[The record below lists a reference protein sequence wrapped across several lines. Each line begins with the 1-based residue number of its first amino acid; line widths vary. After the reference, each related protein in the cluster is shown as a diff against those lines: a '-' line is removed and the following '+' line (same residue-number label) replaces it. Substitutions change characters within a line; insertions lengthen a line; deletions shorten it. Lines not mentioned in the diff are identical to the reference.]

1 MRFGSFS
8 SEVKHYLSVY
18 KKFIS
23 TSTAVAMS
31 FRTSFVLM
39 VMMDLMFFGS
49 AYFTVDFIFDHV
61 DMVMGWNRNQFMLF
75 LSYVLLVDGFHMII
89 LSQNFWRF
97 SDDLKS
103 GQLDYTILRP
113 LSSIFS
119 VFFRNIRPSS
129 IPTLIPAIAVFSYYA
144 NLNGFNLLQWALI
157 PLLLTLSLA
166 LLAVVEFVISCAM
179 FWLVEGVG
187 INFFR
192 MQMQQLSRW
201 PDLIY
206 GAATKRVFSTLVPI
220 LLVGSAPIHFLLDM
234 SKWHYLLIMVVAT
247 CVFWFIL
254 LKLWER
260 GLQVYDSA
268 SS

>member
-1 MRFGSFS
+1 MSFKN
-8 SEVKHYLSVY
+8 ECKHYLSVY
-18 KKFIS
+18 SKFVS
-23 TSTAVAMS
+23 TSTSVAMS

-39 VMMDLMFFGS
+39 IFMDLFFFAS
-49 AYFTVDFIFDHV
+49 AYFTLDFIFDHV
-61 DMVMGWNRNQFMLF
+61 DQVKGWNRNEFMLF
-75 LSYVLLVDGFHMII
+75 LTYMLLMDCFHMII
-89 LSQNFWRF
+89 FSQNFWRF

-113 LSSIFS
+113 LNSIFS
-119 VFFRNIRPSS
+119 VFFRYVRPSS
-129 IPTLIPAIAVFSYYA
+129 LPTLIPAISIFCYYA
-144 NLNGFNLLQWALI
+144 NANGFTLIQWLLVP
-157 PLLLTLSLA
+157 PLLILSLT
-166 LLAVVEFVISCAM
+166 LLAVIEFVISCAM

-206 GAATKRVFSTLVPI
+206 GTMTKRVFSFFIPI
-220 LLVGSAPIHFLLDM
+220 LLIGSAPVRFLLDM
-234 SKWHYLLIMVVAT
+234 SKWHYLLFMVGAT
-247 CVFWFIL
+247 ITFWFV
-254 LKLWER
+254 LKILWEK

>member
-1 MRFGSFS
+1 MSFG

-18 KKFIS
+18 KKFVS

-39 VMMDLMFFGS
+39 VIMDLLFFAS

-61 DMVMGWNRNQFMLF
+61 DMVMGWKREQFMLF
-75 LSYVLLVDGFHMII
+75 LSYMLLMDGLHMII
-89 LSQNFWRF
+89 FSQNFWRF

-119 VFFRNIRPSS
+119 VFFRHVRPSS
-129 IPTLIPAIAVFSYYA
+129 IPTLIPAIVVFCYYA
-144 NLNGFNLLQWALI
+144 NLNGFYLLQWILII
-157 PLLLTLSLA
+157 PLLFLSLGLIA
-166 LLAVVEFVISCAM
+166 LVEFVISCAM

-192 MQMQQLSRW
+192 MQMQQLARW
-201 PDLIY
+201 PDIIY
-206 GAATKRVFSTLVPI
+206 GTATKRFFTFLLPI
-220 LLVGSAPIHFLLDM
+220 LLVGSAPIHFILDY
-234 SKWHYLLIMVVAT
+234 SKWHYIVIMIVAAVV
-247 CVFWFIL
+247 FKIIL
-254 LKLWER
+254 VWLWER